1 MHWLTQ
7 RFCGGIL
14 LTLLAGCASYRP
26 LPLDQQLSQPKTL
39 QAALAQADAGAPI
52 RSDKIDLQAP
62 LSGTALAQIA
72 VLLNPDLRAT
82 RAKLGVANAQ
92 VFAAGLLPDPQLSLS
107 ADLPTTPGYYS
118 AYSMG
123 LQWSLASLFTRS
135 ANLAIAGAQAR
146 SVRYDV
152 AWQEWLLA
160 NQVRILAR
168 KLYFLQQQESIAA
181 AATQVSLELYKKSSD
196 NLRAGDTT
204 LPNHALRQIAYV
216 DSRDRELALRRQVAK
231 TRQELNAQLGLPPGF
246 HLELAAPRT
255 LTKLPPVEELVHE
268 ALKHRLDLAAL
279 RAGYDAQEAQV
290 RRAILGQYPG
300 FSIGVSHAADTS
312 NIHTWGPSITFD
324 LPLWNRNRAAIRQSE
339 ATRAELHAAYS
350 ARLFQ
355 TRAEIASLVQD
366 LQRLHPEIALL
377 RTQLPGLA
385 QAEKVL
391 RQAVAEHN
399 ATLVEY
405 ESVRSQLLDKK
416 LQLLTLE
423 GTAAED
429 QAALELAVGIP
440 WERWR
445 KNP

>member
-1 MHWLTQ
+1 MRSAAQGFYW
-7 RFCGGIL
+7 GML
-14 LTLLAGCASYRP
+14 LTLLTGCASYQP
-26 LPLDQQLSQPKTL
+26 LPLEGHLPQPNNL
-39 QAALAQADAGAPI
+39 RAALAQAAAGEPL
-52 RSDKIDLQAP
+52 RNDKIDLQAP

-82 RAKLGVANAQ
+82 RTKLGVAQAQ
-92 VFAAGLLPDPQLSLS
+92 VFAARLLPDPQLSLS
-107 ADLPTTPGYYS
+107 ADLPSTAGYYS
-118 AYSMG
+118 AYSLG
-123 LQWSLASLFTRS
+123 LQWSLASLFIRS
-135 ANLAIAGAQAR
+135 ANLAIARAQSQ
-146 SVRYDV
+146 SVHYDV

-168 KLYFLQQQESIAA
+168 KLYFLRQQEAIAT
-181 AATQVSLELYKKSSD
+181 AATQVSLQLYRKSVE
-196 NLRAGDTT
+196 NLHAGDTT

-216 DSRDRELALRRQVAK
+216 DSRDRELALRREVAK
-231 TRQELNAQLGLPPGF
+231 VRQELNAKLGLPPSF
-246 HLELAAPRT
+246 RLDLAAPRP
-255 LTKLPPVEELVHE
+255 LPKLPPVDDLVQQAIH
-268 ALKHRLDLAAL
+268 HRLDLAAL
-279 RAGYDAQEAQV
+279 RAGYAAQEAQV
-290 RRAILGQYPG
+290 RRAILGRYPG

-312 NIHTWGPSITFD
+312 NIQTWGPSLTFD

-366 LQRLHPEIALL
+366 LHRLQPEIELL
-377 RTQLPGLA
+377 HAQVPGLA
-385 QAEKVL
+385 RAESVL

-416 LQLLTLE
+416 LQLVTLE
-423 GTAAED
+423 GAQAED

-440 WERWR
+440 WEQWR
-445 KNP
+445 KST